1 MNIVTL
7 AEIKAH
13 TRIDSNA
20 EDSLLELYAESA
32 EEFCLDYI
40 DRTLDEVCEIWGY
53 IPARLKEA
61 VLMLVDHS
69 YTHRSPASPQQLYQ
83 VPYSI
88 DAKLRPLRKL

>member
-32 EEFCLDYI
+32 EETCLSMI
-40 DRTLDEVCEIWGY
+40 DRTLDEVCELFDG
-53 IPARLKEA
+53 IPASLKHA

-69 YTHRSPASPQQLYQ
+69 YAQRSPASPQQLYN
-83 VPYSI
+83 VPYTI
-88 DAKLRPLRKL
+88 DALLKPLMNL

>member
-20 EDSLLELYAESA
+20 EDTMLTLYGDSA
-32 EEFCLDYI
+32 EEVVLSILDR
-40 DRTLDEVCEIWGY
+40 DLDDIVDEYGS
-53 IPARLKEA
+53 IPKAIKHA

-69 YTHRSPASPQQLYQ
+69 YAQRSPASVQQLYA
-83 VPYSI
+83 VPYTI
-88 DAKLRPLRKL
+88 EACVKPYMNL